1 MKKGFYLFFILLFAN
16 LTFASTAS
24 DVRSA
29 KRDVAAIEKQIQK
42 LESQKSSL
50 SAKMQNA
57 QQDLQE
63 AQEKVEA
70 LQDKPK
76 SLPYKNALKK
86 TETLPTTID
95 SYTQS
100 ITLLEHQ
107 LDSLNKLLTGAQ
119 ENLQAAEPAVEEEKA
134 AKAQPKEE
142 PVSQLVA
149 DDDPCE
155 IGDIIDEDLD
165 DDYVSTSESKASTES
180 EPTTFWGKVK
190 KFFKTLFWIVV
201 GLVTL
206 IICWKI
212 SSLGGGGSSY
222 KSSKSS
228 GTKTF
233 DKEVNERNKR
243 EIASLE
249 SDITH
254 LQSQITRCRTNMN
267 SVNRKSEQKMI
278 DSYKRQIADKRDKI
292 AFLKA
297 HMR

>member
-1 MKKGFYLFFILLFAN
+1 MKKYLFLLIVSFFMN
-16 LTFASTAS
+16 VSFASTAS

-50 SAKMQNA
+50 ATKIQNA

-86 TETLPTTID
+86 TETLPATIEG
-95 SYTQS
+95 YTQT
-100 ITLLEHQ
+100 ITLVEHQ
-107 LDSLNKLLTGAQ
+107 LDSLNNLLTGAQ
-119 ENLQAAEPAVEEEKA
+119 ETLQAAETAVEEEKA
-134 AKAQPKEE
+134 SKAQPKEE
-142 PVSQLVA
+142 PVAQFVA

-155 IGDIIDEDLD
+155 IGDVIDEDLD
-165 DDYVSTSESKASTES
+165 ANYVSTGDSKASAEA

-201 GLVTL
+201 GLITL
-206 IICWKI
+206 IVCWKI
-212 SSLGGGGSSY
+212 SSIGGGGSSY
-222 KSSKSS
+222 KSKDSSKTWAQKS
-228 GTKTF
+228 
-233 DKEVNERNKR
+233 NEDAKR
-243 EIASLE
+243 QIASLQ

-267 SVNRKSEQKMI
+267 SVNRKTEQKMI